1 MNSLFKA
8 ELLRF
13 RVWALALAAVHF
25 IALGFLTRMVD
36 LAQQPLVV
44 HWTFGAIHAAIGLLL
59 GLYQMGSYR
68 RPNAW
73 LNLLHRPLASPR
85 IAAALI
91 LAAVALL
98 AVVVAVPILL
108 IGAWQETTTARVVD
122 LRHWLLALAGLQ
134 IAIIGYLAGAYGML
148 GERRYAASG
157 LVFLL
162 LLPMS
167 HATGFGALALQ
178 GLALLWLAAMVFASF
193 KPDLDAPPRG
203 PAGIAVVA
211 LPLQMAAFLLI
222 VMSYYGIETVWIA
235 EGSHPNNTPVPPR
248 GGHNEMEK
256 ADERTRMRLALEGS
270 AHPDAPLLR
279 EQIALSEPLGI
290 PSQLSRMPQRHELA
304 NVAPMEFD
312 DRARGIRWVFS
323 HDDMRLHGYAINDRR
338 AVGRIGVGAAGAAFA
353 APALPAGAMP
363 GIAEGDALLIAG
375 NTAHH
380 YVSETRQVLPRIRLP
395 HDEVLIGAGPVGESL
410 GAISDRALYFFDGRD
425 AVEHRRVMTPRLRVP
440 MPGHYRD
447 LYTLDLIELVDGY
460 LIVFGYSASAHNEQG
475 AAPYQ
480 QVLRVGDDGRVE
492 TIARRPLAYDLPLLY
507 RYRTFLTSPALWA
520 MGLSATHLF
529 APPLPLETNVP
540 APIPRAIVGFAIALS
555 LLSALA
561 AWWRGRRLALSV
573 RARVAWIA
581 VCAAIGPPA
590 LVSLWLLYRPAERV
604 GARAQSS
611 PSVMVRTHAAT
622 SSP

>member
-1 MNSLFKA
+1 MHSLFKA

-59 GLYQMGSYR
+59 GLYQMGTYR

-73 LNLLHRPLASPR
+73 LNLLHRPLAPPR

-98 AVVVAVPILL
+98 AIVVAVPILL
-108 IGAWQETTTARVVD
+108 IGAWQETMTARVVD

-134 IAIIGYLAGAYGML
+134 IATIGYLAGAYGML
-148 GERRYAASG
+148 AERRYAAAG

-178 GLALLWLAAMVFASF
+178 ALALLWLSAMVFASF

-290 PSQLSRMPQRHELA
+290 PSQLSRMPQRNELA
-304 NVAPMEFD
+304 NVVPMEFD

-338 AVGRIGVGAAGAAFA
+338 AVGRIGVGAGGAAFA
-353 APALPAGAMP
+353 APALLAGAMP
-363 GIAEGDALLIAG
+363 GMAEGDALLIVG
-375 NTAHH
+375 NVAHH

-395 HDEVLIGAGPVGESL
+395 RDEVLIGAGPVGESL

-507 RYRTFLTSPALWA
+507 RYRTYLTSPALWA

-540 APIPRAIVGFAIALS
+540 APIPHAIVGFAIALS
-555 LLSALA
+555 LLSAFA
-561 AWWRGRRLALSV
+561 AWRRSRRLTLSV
-573 RARVAWIA
+573 RARLAWIA

-604 GARAQSS
+604 GARVRS
-611 PSVMVRTHAAT
+611 PSIADPRAAA
-622 SSP
+622 SPSA

>member
-1 MNSLFKA
+1 MNALFKA

-44 HWTFGAIHAAIGLLL
+44 HWTFGAIHAAIGLLF
-59 GLYQMGSYR
+59 GLYQMGTYR

-73 LNLLHRPLASPR
+73 LNLLHRPLAPKR
-85 IAAALI
+85 IATALI
-91 LAAVALL
+91 LAGIVLL
-98 AVVVAVPILL
+98 AVVVALPILL
-108 IGAWQETTTARVVD
+108 IGAWQEATTARVVD

-134 IAIIGYLAGAYGML
+134 IATIGYLAGAYGML
-148 GERRYAASG
+148 AERRYAAAG

-167 HATGFGALALQ
+167 YATGFGMLALQ
-178 GLALLWLAAMVFASF
+178 ALALLWLAVMVFASF
-193 KPDLDAPPRG
+193 KPDLDAPPRSL
-203 PAGIAVVA
+203 AGIAAVA

-290 PSQLSRMPQRHELA
+290 PSQLSRMPQRNELA

-338 AVGRIGVGAAGAAFA
+338 AVGRIGVGAEGAAFA
-353 APALPAGAMP
+353 TPALPAGAMP
-363 GIAEGDALLIAG
+363 GMAEGDALLIAG
-375 NTAHH
+375 NIAYH

-395 HDEVLIGAGPVGESL
+395 RDEVLIGAGPVGESL

-507 RYRTFLTSPALWA
+507 RYRTFLTSPALWTLGA
-520 MGLSATHLF
+520 SATHLF
-529 APPLPLETNVP
+529 APSLPLETNVP
-540 APIPRAIVGFAIALS
+540 APIPRAIVGVAIALS
-555 LLSALA
+555 LLSAFV
-561 AWWRGRRLALSV
+561 AWRRSRRLALSV
-573 RARVAWIA
+573 RARAAWIA

-590 LVSLWLLYRPAERV
+590 LISLWLLYRPAERA
-604 GARAQSS
+604 GARTQSS
-611 PSVMVRTHAAT
+611 PSAVVRSRPAT
-622 SSP
+622 ASP

>member
-44 HWTFGAIHAAIGLLL
+44 HWTFGAIHAAVGLLL
-59 GLYQMGSYR
+59 GLYQMGTYR

-73 LNLLHRPLASPR
+73 LNLLHRSLAPRR
-85 IAAALI
+85 IASALI
-91 LAAVALL
+91 LAAIVLL
-98 AVVVAVPILL
+98 AIVIAVPILL
-108 IGAWQETTTARVVD
+108 IGAWQDTMTARVVD
-122 LRHWLLALAGLQ
+122 LRHWLLALAALQ
-134 IAIIGYLAGAYGML
+134 IATIGYLAGAYGML
-148 GERRYAASG
+148 GERRYAAAG

-178 GLALLWLAAMVFASF
+178 ALALLWLAAMVFASF
-193 KPDLDAPPRG
+193 KPDLEAPPRG
-203 PAGIAVVA
+203 LAGIAVVA
-211 LPLQMAAFLLI
+211 LPLQMATFLLI

-235 EGSHPNNTPVPPR
+235 EGSHPNNMPVPPR

-270 AHPDAPLLR
+270 AHPDAALLR

-290 PSQLSRMPQRHELA
+290 PSQLSRMPQRDELA

-338 AVGRIGVGAAGAAFA
+338 AVGRIGVGADGAAFA

-363 GIAEGDALLIAG
+363 GMAEGDALLIAG
-375 NTAHH
+375 NVAYH

-395 HDEVLIGAGPVGESL
+395 RDEVLIGAGPVGESL
-410 GAISDRALYFFDGRD
+410 GAISDRALYFYDGRD

-447 LYTLDLIELVDGY
+447 LYALELIELVDGY
-460 LIVFGYSASAHNEQG
+460 LIVFGYSASAHNEKG

-480 QVLRVGDDGRVE
+480 QVLRVGDDGRVD
-492 TIARRPLAYDLPLLY
+492 TIARRPLEYDLPLLY
-507 RYRTFLTSPALWA
+507 RYRTFLTSPALWT
-520 MGLSATHLF
+520 MGTAATHLF

-540 APIPRAIVGFAIALS
+540 APIPRAIVAIAIALS
-555 LLSALA
+555 LLSAFA
-561 AWWRGRRLALSV
+561 AWWRSRRLALPV

-581 VCAAIGPPA
+581 VCAAIGLPA
-590 LVSLWLLYRPAERV
+590 LASLWLLYRPVERV

-611 PSVMVRTHAAT
+611 PSAMVRSHAAT